1 MCEAQT
7 PRATRLYPHAR
18 YTSTPN
24 STRSL
29 HTHRRSSQSA
39 LYLVTSRHIS
49 SHLVTYRH
57 ISSHIVP
64 VGGINADSSAVS
76 AISLLDLHTMTWH
89 QRKCSP
95 PVHRINHVAGY
106 ACGSLYLYGGS
117 DSNGLVNGHEL
128 VKLRCSDF
136 PQQSAVRRGAIPALG
151 VHG

>member
-1 MCEAQT
+1 M
-7 PRATRLYPHAR
+7 
-18 YTSTPN
+18 
-24 STRSL
+24 
-29 HTHRRSSQSA
+29 
-39 LYLVTSRHIS
+39 
-49 SHLVTYRH
+49 
-57 ISSHIVP
+57 
-64 VGGINADSSAVS
+64 S